1 MEVTIISIHALR
13 EEGDPSWQMSEMTGM
28 NFYPRPPRGG
38 RHHLSYDLNDCILF
52 LSTPSARRATAYDLT
67 MTYPIVDFYP
77 RPPRGGRRAAVRQ
90 QPRGDAISIHA
101 LREEGDLELDPWCEA
116 LETFLS
122 TPSARRATCRP
133 LGLSVR
139 QEFLSTPSARRAT
152 ARIRAAKRRRM
163 ISIHA
168 LREEGDAKTKHSSER
183 WRNFYPRPP
192 RGGRRPCGC
201 SISTTTDFYPRPP
214 RGGRLYP
221 HGRCHPDDDISI
233 HALREEGDGRCTGY
247 CLRQQHFYPRPP
259 RGGRHCMA

>member
-1 MEVTIISIHALR
+1 MISIHALREEGDGCGIAGHAVHGDFYPRPPRGGRPRRSKAHSDDPEFLSTPSARRATKDAEHAMEVTIISIHALR

-152 ARIRAAKRRRM
+152 CRR
-163 ISIHA
+163 SI
-168 LREEGDAKTKHSSER
+168 
-183 WRNFYPRPP
+183 
-192 RGGRRPCGC
+192 
-201 SISTTTDFYPRPP
+201 
-214 RGGRLYP
+214 
-221 HGRCHPDDDISI
+221 
-233 HALREEGDGRCTGY
+233 
-247 CLRQQHFYPRPP
+247 
-259 RGGRHCMA
+259 